1 MSAPLDAIFQ
11 TKYDEFAAALTDV
24 FPELGDVIKVA
35 TNLSGADRVQM
46 YKAVV
51 LPNAGNP
58 KRDPTKCPGMV
69 LPGVMIT
76 EATWA
81 SATEGTKKA
90 INQFLSIMTFSFV
103 MKDGEGMPGD
113 AFGGA
118 AFKTFAE
125 NFMNQWR
132 SKLDRNE
139 FDSFTERI
147 KELFGSGGDRLP
159 PFPEKF
165 KHGRLA
171 KLAEDIVRELKPEEF
186 GLDPETVKQCEED
199 PSRAFEILM
208 QSTMKNPMVI
218 QNAMKR
224 IIKKLQD
231 KFQRGEFKPEDLAA
245 EAEEMMKEFSENPAF
260 VEMMESLRKTFSF
273 EDPEAAAAAG
283 RPESARLA
291 IAKNRL
297 RQKLAKQNEAKAA
310 ATAAGAVVPSVP
322 KPNTLI
328 QNTRVAS
335 GEEFESILPKK
346 KQSKK

>member
-11 TKYDEFAAALTDV
+11 TKYDEFAAALAEV
-24 FPELGDVIKVA
+24 FPEMTEVIKTA
-35 TNLSGADRVQM
+35 TDLSAPDRVQM
-46 YKAVV
+46 YKAMI

-58 KRDPTKCPGMV
+58 KRDSTKCPGMV

-76 EATWA
+76 EATWT

-103 MKDGEGMPGD
+103 MKDGEGTAG
-113 AFGGA
+113 AFGGD

-125 NFMNQWR
+125 DFMNQWR

-159 PFPEKF
+159 PFPERF
-165 KHGRLA
+165 KNGRLA

-186 GLDPETVKQCEED
+186 GLDPETIKQCEED
-199 PSRAFEILM
+199 PSKAFEILM
-208 QSTMKNPMVI
+208 QSTMKNPGVI

-260 VEMMESLRKTFSF
+260 VQMMESLRKTFSF

-291 IAKNRL
+291 LVKNRL

-310 ATAAGAVVPSVP
+310 AGIVTSPAPVVTATV
-322 KPNTLI
+322 NTLH
-328 QNTRVAS
+328 NPRLAE
-335 GEEFESILPKK
+335 GEDFESILPKK

>member
-1 MSAPLDAIFQ
+1 MNASLDAIFQ

-24 FPELGDVIKVA
+24 FPEMSEVIRVA
-35 TNLSGADRVQM
+35 TTMSSADRVQM
-46 YKAVV
+46 YKAMI

-58 KRDPTKCPGMV
+58 KRDPTNCPGMV

-76 EATWA
+76 DAVWA
-81 SATEGTKKA
+81 AASEGTKKA
-90 INQFLSIMTFSFV
+90 INQFLSIMTFTFV
-103 MKDGEGMPGD
+103 VSDGKAEDLAGE
-113 AFGGA
+113 
-118 AFKTFAE
+118 AFKSFADD
-125 NFMNQWR
+125 FMNQWR

-139 FDSFTERI
+139 FNSFTERM

-165 KHGRLA
+165 KNGRLA
-171 KLAEDIVRELKPEEF
+171 KLAEDIVKELKPEEF

-208 QSTMKNPMVI
+208 QSTMKNPGVI

-231 KFQRGEFKPEDLAA
+231 KFQKGEFKPEDLAA

-291 IAKNRL
+291 IVKSRL
-297 RQKLAKQNEAKAA
+297 RQRLAKETEARAA
-310 ATAAGAVVPSVP
+310 AGIVLPNSLP
-322 KPNTLI
+322 KSNTI
-328 QNTRVAS
+328 VQSTCD
-335 GEEFESILPKK
+335 EFASILMKK

>member
-11 TKYDEFAAALTDV
+11 TKYDEFAAALVEV
-24 FPELGDVIKVA
+24 FPEMAEVVKVA
-35 TNLSGADRVQM
+35 TTMSPADRVQM
-46 YKAVV
+46 YKAMI
-51 LPNAGNP
+51 LPNAGSP
-58 KRDPTKCPGMV
+58 KRDQTKCPGMV

-76 EATWA
+76 EAVWAAA
-81 SATEGTKKA
+81 SAGTKKA

-103 MKDGEGMPGD
+103 MKDGEGMPSLSSD
-113 AFGGA
+113 AFKS
-118 AFKTFAE
+118 FTDD
-125 NFMNQWR
+125 FMNQWR
-132 SKLDRNE
+132 SKLDRKE

-165 KHGRLA
+165 KNGRLA

-186 GLDPETVKQCEED
+186 GLDPETIKQCEED
-199 PSRAFEILM
+199 PSKAFEILM
-208 QSTMKNPMVI
+208 QSTMKNPMMI
-218 QNAMKR
+218 QTAMKR

-231 KFQRGEFKPEDLAA
+231 KFQRGEFRPEDLAS

-260 VEMMESLRKTFSF
+260 VQMMESLRKTFSF

-310 ATAAGAVVPSVP
+310 AGILPKVTVAPANTVVANPR
-322 KPNTLI
+322 L
-328 QNTRVAS
+328 AE

>member
-11 TKYDEFAAALTDV
+11 TKYDEFAAALADV
-24 FPELGDVIKVA
+24 FPEMTEVIKTA
-35 TNLSGADRVQM
+35 TNLSAPDRLQM
-46 YKAVV
+46 YKAMI

-58 KRDPTKCPGMV
+58 KRDSTKCPGMV

-81 SATEGTKKA
+81 IATEGTKKA

-103 MKDGEGMPGD
+103 MKDGEGMSG
-113 AFGGA
+113 AFGGD

-125 NFMNQWR
+125 DFMNQWR

-159 PFPEKF
+159 PFPERF
-165 KHGRLA
+165 KNGRLA

-291 IAKNRL
+291 LVKNRL

-310 ATAAGAVVPSVP
+310 AGILP
-322 KPNTLI
+322 KPTPIATAVNTL
-328 QNTRVAS
+328 QNPRLVE

>member
-11 TKYDEFAAALTDV
+11 TKYDEFAAALTEV
-24 FPELGDVIKVA
+24 FPEMAEVVKTA
-35 TNLSGADRVQM
+35 TDLTAADRVHM
-46 YKAVV
+46 YKAMI

-76 EATWA
+76 EGVWTAATA
-81 SATEGTKKA
+81 GTKKA

-113 AFGGA
+113 AFGGD
-118 AFKTFAE
+118 AFRAFAE

-186 GLDPETVKQCEED
+186 GLDPETIKQCEED
-199 PSRAFEILM
+199 PSKAFEILM
-208 QSTMKNPMVI
+208 QSTMKNPGVI
-218 QNAMKR
+218 QKAMQR

-231 KFQRGEFKPEDLAA
+231 KFQKGEFRPEDLAS

-260 VEMMESLRKTFSF
+260 VQMMESLRKTFSF
-273 EDPEAAAAAG
+273 EDPDAAAAAG

-310 ATAAGAVVPSVP
+310 AGILPKAAPVATVNTVVHNP
-322 KPNTLI
+322 KI
-328 QNTRVAS
+328 AE
-335 GEEFESILPKK
+335 GEEFESILLKK

>member
-11 TKYDEFAAALTDV
+11 TKYDEFAAALADV
-24 FPELGDVIKVA
+24 FPEMATVIKIA
-35 TNLSGADRVQM
+35 TDLSAADRVQM

-51 LPNAGNP
+51 LPSAGNP

-76 EATWA
+76 EAVWTA
-81 SATEGTKKA
+81 ATEGTKKA

-103 MKDGEGMPGD
+103 MKDGEGMPGA
-113 AFGGA
+113 AFGGD
-118 AFKTFAE
+118 AFRTFAE

-165 KHGRLA
+165 KNGRLA

-208 QSTMKNPMVI
+208 QSTMKNPGVI
-218 QNAMKR
+218 QKAMQR

-231 KFQRGEFKPEDLAA
+231 KFQKGEFRPEDLAS

-260 VEMMESLRKTFSF
+260 VQMMESLRKTFSF

-310 ATAAGAVVPSVP
+310 AGILPTMPSAAPKVNTVVHNP
-322 KPNTLI
+322 KI
-328 QNTRVAS
+328 AE
-335 GEEFESILPKK
+335 GEEFESILLKK
-346 KQSKK
+346 KQPKK